1 MNIMINYKN
10 FLIIFFYSISSL
22 IMSFYILGADNFSFV
37 SDDWLA
43 ARDATSD
50 LVSWKFFSNDVWR
63 FPLGSNPNY
72 GMDISSGIAFSGSVP
87 IMAIFFKLFIN
98 ILPDNFHYFSLWIF
112 ICFFLQ
118 SYIAFLIIYNKTEN
132 ILFSIIGS
140 LFFLL
145 SPILINRLT
154 FHLSLSA
161 HWIILMGFYL
171 ETKKDIFNKDIY
183 WAALISLSSL
193 VHFYFTIILLGI
205 FFLFTFNNL
214 NKDLNFRVFYKKI
227 FLVLGSLIFTMFL
240 IGYFH
245 VPFTDALGYG
255 YGNYTLDLAGI
266 LGGNTS
272 VSNGEIS
279 WSYFFSNTPTLD
291 YEGFAYLGLGGIFLL
306 IFLAIIFSIN
316 FKDFIKDKNK
326 IPFFVIILIFSILAI
341 TNKIYLFDSLVLS
354 FEIPKILYGIMSIV
368 RASGRLFWPVY
379 YLIFLISI
387 IYLYK
392 KFSKRNSIYILILL
406 FSLQLID
413 IYPGLKRHFNSSA
426 FISEKKIIDYSFWND
441 LTKNNSVLRTTYIN
455 NESKFLTS
463 LRNVLLLKN
472 IKSTDISTHGRYNRK
487 LASTSRANLYKS
499 FDQKKISDNIIFAI
513 DNYNHLRNLKYLF
526 RNKDIGFFFRDN
538 VWFAISGHRNQMTK
552 FDRDQLKKYNPVI
565 LKENKK
571 LYLDFSNENSIHG
584 FGWTHNR
591 PSTKRG
597 MWTEGNISN
606 LIFKLDQNI
615 TDSLQIKINISSII
629 IRKNE
634 PISFTININDN
645 LSKKFDLKE
654 VSELNEGSILL
665 NINRDIA
672 EEDIIYIKFIIKNP
686 VTKLELLKSADAR
699 KLGVLVES
707 LEIINN

>member
-140 LFFLL
+140 LIFLL

-513 DNYNHLRNLKYLF
+513 DNFNRLKSNVYNLGLSS
-526 RNKDIGFFFRDN
+526 
-538 VWFAISGHRNQMTK
+538 A
-552 FDRDQLKKYNPVI
+552 
-565 LKENKK
+565 
-571 LYLDFSNENSIHG
+571 
-584 FGWTHNR
+584 
-591 PSTKRG
+591 
-597 MWTEGNISN
+597 
-606 LIFKLDQNI
+606 NI
-615 TDSLQIKINISSII
+615 TKIDLALKIK
-629 IRKNE
+629 KQ
-634 PISFTININDN
+634 FKT
-645 LSKKFDLKE
+645 LK
-654 VSELNEGSILL
+654 
-665 NINRDIA
+665 
-672 EEDIIYIKFIIKNP
+672 IKIIKNKKDP
-686 VTKLELLKSADAR
+686 DKRDYFVSNSKIEGKGFKA
-699 KLGVLVES
+699 KIS
-707 LEIINN
+707 LETGIKELISVFSNNKKRIINNY